1 MRMMAKYDDEE
12 EEKDDDKED
21 YGDDDD
27 VTNWVNG
34 TCISCN
40 LIEAERI

>member
-1 MRMMAKYDDEE
+1 MMRMMPKE
-12 EEKDDDKED
+12 EEKDDDKEEF
-21 YGDDDD
+21 DDDD
-27 VTNWVNG
+27 DLTKG